1 MPHNSFL
8 LGGEDIGIA
17 VKRFYELYGNYK
29 IPVQF
34 KVPDDRTSPMS
45 TFKKRSEMVENP
57 PEDVRFHSN
66 KAVEEFSY
74 KLWPESVRGLKLGFK
89 FHNIYYSRSNISFR
103 APFLALGYFVDM
115 EAPPSLWS
123 RSAKYGD
130 LLVALKEFKALYGHL
145 NVPDDFVVPMDE
157 EDIYASIRHTGGSD
171 NDSGSDSPIDSGTA
185 TSSSIG
191 DSSSSNSGSG
201 NDRNIQNKL
210 DINSGQVIIKN
221 DDSNGNPQID
231 ESESLVDHD
240 NTNIDSNPDNPNPI
254 NGNSNIYVTRIWS
267 RKSQGIKL
275 GTKVRH
281 LRFRAKFLAKNRD
294 ELTAL
299 GFDWRHVGVINSE
312 NENENELDDL
322 CSDLE
327 SDNK

>member
-1 MPHNSFL
+1 
-8 LGGEDIGIA
+8 
-17 VKRFYELYGNYK
+17 
-29 IPVQF
+29 
-34 KVPDDRTSPMS
+34 MS

-157 EDIYASIRHTGGSD
+157 EDIYAGIRHPIDSGNGSDVATSGVNDNHGSSSSSSSGSVSITSSGSD
-171 NDSGSDSPIDSGTA
+171 NDLIRDNHGNGSN
-185 TSSSIG
+185 IG
-191 DSSSSNSGSG
+191 DL
-201 NDRNIQNKL
+201 KL
-210 DINSGQVIIKN
+210 DINDSETIIKN
-221 DDSNGNPQID
+221 GDDNGSQKID
-231 ESESLVDHD
+231 GIVSLVDQD

-312 NENENELDDL
+312 NENELDDL
-322 CSDLE
+322 CQDLE